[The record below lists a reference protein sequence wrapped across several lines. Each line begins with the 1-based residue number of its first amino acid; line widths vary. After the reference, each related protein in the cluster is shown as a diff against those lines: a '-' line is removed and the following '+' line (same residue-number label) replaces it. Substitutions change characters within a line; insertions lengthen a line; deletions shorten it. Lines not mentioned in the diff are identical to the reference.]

1 MSKKATKKPKR
12 PAARTKSS
20 PSKSA
25 RAGKAARASG
35 KTKTASAKKA
45 SRAPQVAKKVAQAK
59 LRLTKEASTQDL
71 VRAAAK
77 LKSAPETSPREA
89 AVKATPVAA
98 PAPVKATRP
107 SKPAPRLCHESG
119 CESEPIAGEYC
130 RVHYIRNWRKIKR
143 KEVILK
149 ERKLNQY
156 VEELV
161 NKYPEKYIE
170 AIQQDLSND
179 KDFSK
184 VVHDLELNLAIED
197 EEGESESIDS
207 LLDNIRKDIDVG
219 GATAGV
225 PVDEDEDLF

>member
-1 MSKKATKKPKR
+1 MAQKGKKKQNARVKPARAKAAKVKVAARLTKKAG
-12 PAARTKSS
+12 S
-20 PSKSA
+20 
-25 RAGKAARASG
+25 GKASSKPSSKLRPPA
-35 KTKTASAKKA
+35 
-45 SRAPQVAKKVAQAK
+45 VAKKVAQAK
-59 LRLTKEASTQDL
+59 LRMTKEASTQDL
-71 VRAAAK
+71 AKAAAK
-77 LKSAPETSPREA
+77 LKSAPETTRDLPGVGAVVAKPPRA
-89 AVKATPVAA
+89 A
-98 PAPVKATRP
+98 R
-107 SKPAPRLCHESG
+107 PAPRLCHESG
-119 CESEPIAGEYC
+119 CEAEPVVGDYC

-170 AIQQDLSND
+170 AIQQDLAND

-197 EEGESESIDS
+197 EEGESEAIDS

-219 GATAGV
+219 SNSPGV
-225 PVDEDEDLF
+225 PGDEDEDLF